1 MRDEDSL
8 CPNSILFKHDRIY
21 LHSLMRINYTT
32 YDIQRSQDVINV
44 STSHCNIML
53 LANSAGDSADL
64 NPSHPFNYAR
74 VLGVYH
80 VNAVYVGPGMVDYQ
94 PHRLEFL
101 WVRWLQPV
109 ETAWDGWHSPKLDC
123 VRFLPMAE
131 EGAFGF
137 VDPSDVLRSCHV
149 IPRFAKGLLHNDG
162 KGLSACARDST
173 DWVEYYIGR

>member
-1 MRDEDSL
+1 MHDKDSL
-8 CPNSILFKHDRIY
+8 CPNSVLFKHDRIY
-21 LHSLMRINYTT
+21 SHSLMRINYTT
-32 YDIQRSQDVINV
+32 YDVQRSQDVLNA

-53 LANSAGDSADL
+53 LANPVCDSQDSH
-64 NPSHPFNYAR
+64 PPHPFNYAR

-94 PHRLEFL
+94 PHRLYFL

-109 ETAWDGWHSPKLDC
+109 ETASSGWDARKLDR
-123 VRFLPMAE
+123 VRFCPMAE
-131 EGAFGF
+131 EDAFGF

-149 IPRFAKGLLHNDG
+149 IPCFAKGLLHGDG

-173 DWVEYYIGR
+173 DWVEYFIGR